1 MNKQQL
7 AAKIWNAANKM
18 RSKIEANEYKDYIL
32 GFIFYKFLS
41 GQEEKYLKENGLTAE
56 EFPEVLREEEKE
68 VVTFCQKNLGYFI
81 AYENLFSTWLHAGAD
96 FSVGQVRTAL
106 SAFARL
112 LSDHHRKLFQGIF
125 ETLETG
131 LSHLGDSTSAQTR
144 AVSDLIHLIEDIPMD
159 GRQDYDVLGYIY
171 EYLISNFAANAG
183 KKAGEFYTPHEV
195 SELMSEI
202 IAHHLRGRE
211 HIKIYDPT
219 SGSGSLLITI
229 GKSVARHMG
238 NKDNILYFAQEL
250 KQNTY
255 NLTRMNLI
263 MRGIRPDNITARN
276 GDTLEADW
284 PWFDDAD
291 PAGTYDPLYVDAVV
305 SNPPYSQ
312 HWNPSGKE
320 TEPRYRYGLAPASK
334 ADYAFLLHDLYHL
347 KPDGIMAIVLPHG
360 VLFRGDADGEGE
372 GKIRRNLIENNH
384 IEAIIGLPANIFF
397 GTGIPTIIMILR
409 QKRDASDVLFVDAS
423 GEYIKDGKQ
432 NRLRASNIR
441 RIADAVIHRGDIPHF
456 ARLVT
461 KEEIRANGYN
471 LNIPRYIES
480 ESTAETWDIYA
491 SLYGGL
497 PERELDAL
505 APYWDAFPGLRD
517 RLFTRDGTPYA
528 RPVRE
533 DMAAAV
539 RTDSAITGFL
549 GNYRAAFDDFSSFM
563 AEKLLDHAAEVNI
576 VSEEETLWQDI
587 RRRLEAFPLV
597 DPYGAYQ
604 RLDDAWSRISLDLE
618 TIQSEGWDAV
628 RRIEPHMTLR
638 QSGNTVEEVQDGW
651 EGRILP
657 FDLVTRVLFRPE
669 MDGLDALRQKLDS
682 LDGEKADILE
692 SLPEE
697 EKDGPW
703 ISEDGT
709 AFNGKE
715 LDGKIQEIYADSDTP
730 AAAALAGYL
739 ALLARKAGKPEKLG
753 YIEAHPEAGWDA
765 VEGKAPYAK
774 GKVQTRLE
782 ALRAAV
788 AFPEDSVE
796 GRFLRARAILAEE
809 KETKAALKAQEAALQ
824 KAIVERIPRLTDEE
838 VRTLLREKWVA
849 PLHTALAAMA
859 DAVPEAII
867 SGITAVME
875 KYGETALDIE
885 AQSREAGRSLAAMMT
900 ELTGSEYDE
909 KGLAGWKALFTED

>member
-81 AYENLFSTWLHAGAD
+81 AYENLFSTWLHAGSD

-106 SAFARL
+106 SAFSRL
-112 LSDHHRKLFQGIF
+112 LSDHHRKIFQGIF

-131 LSHLGDSTSAQTR
+131 LSHLGDTASAQTR

-229 GKSVARHMG
+229 GKSVARNMG

-320 TEPRYRYGLAPASK
+320 NEPRYRYGLAPASK

-360 VLFRGDADGEGE
+360 VLFRGDADGDGE

-409 QKRDASDVLFVDAS
+409 QKRDTSDVLFVDAS

-441 RIADAVIHRGDIPHF
+441 RIADAVIHRADIPHF
-456 ARLVT
+456 SRVVS

-480 ESTAETWDIYA
+480 GSPAETWDIYA

-497 PERELDAL
+497 PEKELDAL
-505 APYWDAFPGLRD
+505 APYWNAFPGLRD
-517 RLFTRDGTPYA
+517 RLFLRDGTPYA
-528 RPVRE
+528 RPAQE

-539 RTDSAITGFL
+539 RNDSAVTGFL
-549 GNYRAAFDDFSSFM
+549 GDYRTAFDGFSSFM
-563 AEKLLDHAAEVNI
+563 EGELLDHTMTLSIAG
-576 VSEEETLWQDI
+576 EEETLWQDI
-587 RRRLEAFPLV
+587 RRRLEKFPLV

-604 RLDDAWSRISLDLE
+604 RLDDAWNGISLDLE
-618 TIQSEGWDAV
+618 TLQNEGWDTV
-628 RRIEPHMTLR
+628 RSIEPHMTVR
-638 QSGNTVEEVQDGW
+638 QSGGRTEEVQDGW

-657 FDLVTRVLFRPE
+657 FALVAKVLFRPE
-669 MDGLDALRQKLDS
+669 LDALDALRQKLDS
-682 LDGEKADILE
+682 LDAEKTEILDN
-692 SLPEE
+692 LPEE

-703 ISEDGT
+703 VSEDGT
-709 AFNGKE
+709 AFNEKA
-715 LDGKIQEIYADSDTP
+715 LDRKIQEIYADSDTP
-730 AAAALAGYL
+730 AAKALAGYL
-739 ALLARKAGKPEKLG
+739 ALFAGKAEKEEKLG
-753 YIEAHPEAGWDA
+753 YIGAHPEAGWDA

-774 GKVQTRLE
+774 GKVQTRLDV
-782 ALRAAV
+782 LRAAV
-788 AFPEDSVE
+788 TFPEDSAE
-796 GRFLRARAILAEE
+796 GQFLRARAILTEE
-809 KETKAALKAQEAALQ
+809 KETKAALKTQEAALLN
-824 KAIVERIPRLTDEE
+824 AVMERIPRLTDEE
-838 VRTLLREKWVA
+838 VRTLLREKWVV
-849 PLHTALAAMA
+849 PLHEALTSMA
-859 DAVPEAII
+859 EEIPEAILR
-867 SGITAVME
+867 GITAVTE
-875 KYGETALDIE
+875 KYSETALDIE
-885 AQSREAGRSLAAMMT
+885 EQSREAGRALASMMT

-909 KGLAGWKALFTED
+909 KGLAGWKSLFTED